1 MKKLIGNLLRVGL
14 IQNSNCFRFVQTK
27 RVNNFAFTTIKGDSD
42 PNQIPDE
49 VKKMMQS
56 QKAKKKPQEL
66 PILKDI
72 SQVKSM
78 E

>member
-1 MKKLIGNLLRVGL
+1 MKKLISTFLRVGL
-14 IQNSNCFRFVQTK
+14 IQNSNRFTFAQTK
-27 RVNNFAFTTIKGDSD
+27 PLNKFVFTAIKSDPD

-49 VKKMMQS
+49 VKQMMQS

-78 E
+78 D